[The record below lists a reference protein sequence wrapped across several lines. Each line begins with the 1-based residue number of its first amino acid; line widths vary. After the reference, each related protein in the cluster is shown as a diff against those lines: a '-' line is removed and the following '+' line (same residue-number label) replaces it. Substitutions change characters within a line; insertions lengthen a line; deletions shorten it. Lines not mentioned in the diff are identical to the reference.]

1 MPNKNPDYWTIVYEF
16 VQPYLHGIYAFV
28 MSFVVAAFRICY
40 VGKEDSPVRV
50 FLESSLCGL
59 LAVSSRYVFI
69 QLEMNED
76 LAVAFGAIIAMFGI
90 DKVRELSL
98 RFVSKK
104 VRGNNE
110 KV

>member
-1 MPNKNPDYWTIVYEF
+1 MPNKNPDYWAILYGIV
-16 VQPYLHGIYAFV
+16 QQNAHALYAFI
-28 MSFVVAAFRICY
+28 MAFVVAAFRICY
-40 VGKEDSPVRV
+40 VGKEDSPIRV

-59 LAVSSRYVFI
+59 IAVSSRYVFI

-104 VRGNNE
+104 VRGSNE